1 MNASPQDRATNI
13 RRNTFVVALA
23 NLISRITGLVR
34 EIVFA
39 AAFGASA
46 AADAFN
52 AAFRVGNLFRE
63 LFAEGALAN
72 AFVPLYADVSE
83 KEGTASAWDLA
94 NAFLGVLLLSV
105 GGASLLILFFAE
117 PLVLVLAGGFAENPE
132 KLSLAAGLT
141 QVLAPFVA
149 AISVASVFMGMM
161 NVRGRF
167 FLPAL
172 VPVLFNGFVIVA
184 CLGKSHFQDLTGLQ
198 PIYGVAIAA
207 LLGGGAQAAVLL
219 PRLRRMGYR
228 FRPRIGNHP
237 ALKRLLKFLVPAL
250 IAISIVQIN
259 LLIETQIASREG
271 DGPVSWLIYSFRVAH
286 LPFSIVAG
294 AVGVASL
301 AGLSVL
307 RAQGKESEFRKAL
320 ARAINLNTFF
330 LLPSAITL
338 MVFPEAIV
346 ELLFERGAFTPEDTL
361 RTAEMLRMYGVALL
375 GIGAHR
381 ILVPVYYTF
390 EDPWTPMWAG
400 LTTVVLKVPVAL
412 YLVYNLEL
420 GVAGLPLSHAIL
432 VSGEIVFLMLVL
444 NKRVPGLFGL
454 LGKAH
459 LQVLL
464 ASLLMGALM
473 WPLRPHVHGI
483 LLFPTF
489 AGAGII
495 YAISTVSLGNQDA
508 KSILAKLR
516 KGPPRPPSVNAGQ

>member
-1 MNASPQDRATNI
+1 MNASHQDRATNI

-83 KEGTASAWDLA
+83 KDGEASAWDLA

-105 GGASLLILFFAE
+105 GFASLLILFFAE
-117 PLVLVLAGGFAENPE
+117 PLVLLLAGGFAENPD
-132 KLSLAAGLT
+132 KLQLAAGLT
-141 QVLAPFVA
+141 QVLAPFVL
-149 AISVASVFMGMM
+149 AISVASVFMGML

-172 VPVLFNGFVIVA
+172 VPVLFNGFVIAA
-184 CLGKSHFQDLTGLQ
+184 CLGKSQFESLTGLR
-198 PIYGVAIAA
+198 PIYGVAVAA
-207 LLGGGAQAAVLL
+207 LLGGAAQAFILL
-219 PRLRRMGYR
+219 PRLRKMGYR

-237 ALKRLLKFLVPAL
+237 ALKRLLKFLLPAL
-250 IAISIVQIN
+250 VAISIVQIN

-307 RAQGKESEFRKAL
+307 RAQGKEDEFRRGL

-330 LLPSAITL
+330 LLPAAILL

-346 ELLFERGAFTPEDTL
+346 QLLFERGAFTPTDTL
-361 RTAEMLRMYGVALL
+361 RTAEMLRMYGLALL

-400 LTTVVLKVPVAL
+400 LATVALKVPVAL
-412 YLVYNLEL
+412 YLVYTLDF
-420 GVAGLPLSHAIL
+420 GVAGLPLSHAFL
-432 VSGEIVFLMLVL
+432 VSGEIVFLMFVL
-444 NKRVPGLFGL
+444 NKRVPGLFSL
-454 LGKAH
+454 LGRAH
-459 LQVLL
+459 LQVLV
-464 ASLLMGALM
+464 ASLLMGAAL
-473 WPLRPHVHGI
+473 WPLRPHVSG
-483 LLFPTF
+483 LMLVPAFV
-489 AGAGII
+489 GAGIV
-495 YAISTVSLGNQDA
+495 YAVATMSLGNQDA
-508 KSILAKLR
+508 KSIIGKVLR
-516 KGPPRPPSVNAGQ
+516 GPPRPPKDNAGE